1 MHIINIYMLL
11 PFRPFGKHFSILGLW
26 VLSDAYWVKIRLQR
40 LTAAGRDRLSDT
52 IRHKDQPEICWKSN
66 VHLFWWKQS
75 SEKHLLN
82 WISVKWEKLHTRF
95 LQDNMAK
102 IQPSIYFQIAP
113 FINNFFDERR
123 ECSICCQSI
132 KKRFWFWERMKN
144 GRAESA
150 TADTIGPSATMDREL
165 EWEISLIIGQYVSF
179 FKIWH
184 RQRHWV
190 RFSGT
195 VDNSWQIETF

>member
-11 PFRPFGKHFSILGLW
+11 PFRPFGNHFSILGLW

-102 IQPSIYFQIAP
+102 IQPSIYFQVAP
-113 FINNFFDERR
+113 FINIFWWKKGMLHLLPINKEKVLILGENEEWKSR
-123 ECSICCQSI
+123 ECFCWYNRTKCN
-132 KKRFWFWERMKN
+132 N
-144 GRAESA
+144 G
-150 TADTIGPSATMDREL
+150 
-165 EWEISLIIGQYVSF
+165 
-179 FKIWH
+179 
-184 RQRHWV
+184 
-190 RFSGT
+190 SGT
-195 VDNSWQIETF
+195 RMGN